1 MQAKQHHNA
10 GQLIPTGRVF
20 TLLET
25 LLEQGLLQFPHLL
38 RDQESRSR
46 EQWRAFDRRFQQQ
59 FDAMEARL
67 ALRLESL
74 KGDVAKASIVFS
86 CKD

>member
-1 MQAKQHHNA
+1 MQTKQHHNA

-20 TLLET
+20 PLLET
-25 LLEQGLLQFPHLL
+25 LLEQGLLQLPHLL
-38 RDQESRSR
+38 RDQESHSR
-46 EQWRAFDRRFQQQ
+46 EQWWAFDRRFQQ